1 MRTRVLQEKNYAER
15 MQNGV
20 EPYLAAHAEEFYWER
35 ESGHPIHVL
44 RYRAFRPRGV
54 VVISHGFTENAEKYK
69 EIVYYFIKEHFHVY
83 LPEHCG
89 HGKSYRL
96 VEDPSLVYVD
106 SYHRYVED
114 LLFVARK
121 AKAEACGLPLVL
133 YSHSMGGGI
142 AAAAAAKAPHLFRK
156 VVLSSP
162 MIRPLTGKVPFADA
176 KRIAA
181 FACATERGTQYV
193 VGQKPYQGIESFKQ
207 SSSLSRPRFLYYQQK
222 REKEARKNQKVVS
235 IKEIRMFSAI
245 DTHDFETKV
254 NQAKKFLQ
262 KGAKV
267 KVSLRFRGREMAHKD
282 VGREIL
288 NAFFE
293 ELKDVASVDKP
304 AKMEGR
310 SMVMFLSATK

>member
-1 MRTRVLQEKNYAER
+1 

-121 AKAEACGLPLVL
+121 AKAEACGLPGSFSILTRW
-133 YSHSMGGGI
+133 
-142 AAAAAAKAPHLFRK
+142 AAE
-156 VVLSSP
+156 SQQQ
-162 MIRPLTGKVPFADA
+162 RPPKRRICSGKW
-176 KRIAA
+176 
-181 FACATERGTQYV
+181 
-193 VGQKPYQGIESFKQ
+193 S
-207 SSSLSRPRFLYYQQK
+207 
-222 REKEARKNQKVVS
+222 
-235 IKEIRMFSAI
+235 
-245 DTHDFETKV
+245 
-254 NQAKKFLQ
+254 
-262 KGAKV
+262 
-267 KVSLRFRGREMAHKD
+267 
-282 VGREIL
+282 
-288 NAFFE
+288 
-293 ELKDVASVDKP
+293 
-304 AKMEGR
+304 
-310 SMVMFLSATK
+310 

>member
-96 VEDPSLVYVD
+96 VEDPSPVYGD

-114 LLFVARK
+114 LLFV
-121 AKAEACGLPLVL
+121 
-133 YSHSMGGGI
+133 
-142 AAAAAAKAPHLFRK
+142 

-222 REKEARKNQKVVS
+222 REKEPLYHLNAASYGWLHAAAHLYRDLMRSGWKRIEAPVLLFQAENDHLVSNRAQERMIRKMAERRPGMAKMVKVP
-235 IKEIRMFSAI
+235 
-245 DTHDFETKV
+245 
-254 NQAKKFLQ
+254 
-262 KGAKV
+262 GAKHE
-267 KVSLRFRGREMAHKD
+267 LFGTRGRMLQTYWNMVFAFLEKD
-282 VGREIL
+282 L
-288 NAFFE
+288 
-293 ELKDVASVDKP
+293 
-304 AKMEGR
+304 
-310 SMVMFLSATK
+310 

>member
-121 AKAEACGLPLVL
+121 AKAEACGLPARSLFSL
-133 YSHSMGGGI
+133 DGRRNRSSSGRQS
-142 AAAAAAKAPHLFRK
+142 AA
-156 VVLSSP
+156 S
-162 MIRPLTGKVPFADA
+162 VPESGLEFADDPSA
-176 KRIAA
+176 DRKSAVRRCKTDRS
-181 FACATERGTQYV
+181 FCLCHRTRHTVCGRTETIPGN
-193 VGQKPYQGIESFKQ
+193 
-207 SSSLSRPRFLYYQQK
+207 
-222 REKEARKNQKVVS
+222 RK
-235 IKEIRMFSAI
+235 
-245 DTHDFETKV
+245 
-254 NQAKKFLQ
+254 L
-262 KGAKV
+262 
-267 KVSLRFRGREMAHKD
+267 
-282 VGREIL
+282 
-288 NAFFE
+288 
-293 ELKDVASVDKP
+293 
-304 AKMEGR
+304 
-310 SMVMFLSATK
+310 

>member
-121 AKAEACGLPLVL
+121 AKAQACGLPLVL
-133 YSHSMGGGI
+133 YSHSMGSSSGRQS
-142 AAAAAAKAPHLFRK
+142 AA
-156 VVLSSP
+156 S
-162 MIRPLTGKVPFADA
+162 VPESGLEFADDPSA
-176 KRIAA
+176 DRKSAVRRCKTDRS
-181 FACATERGTQYV
+181 FCLCHRTRHTVCGRTETIPGN
-193 VGQKPYQGIESFKQ
+193 
-207 SSSLSRPRFLYYQQK
+207 
-222 REKEARKNQKVVS
+222 RK
-235 IKEIRMFSAI
+235 
-245 DTHDFETKV
+245 
-254 NQAKKFLQ
+254 L
-262 KGAKV
+262 
-267 KVSLRFRGREMAHKD
+267 
-282 VGREIL
+282 
-288 NAFFE
+288 
-293 ELKDVASVDKP
+293 
-304 AKMEGR
+304 
-310 SMVMFLSATK
+310 

>member
-1 MRTRVLQEKNYAER
+1 

-96 VEDPSLVYVD
+96 VDDPSLVYVD

-193 VGQKPYQGIESFKQ
+193 VGQKPYPLPSAL
-207 SSSLSRPRFLYYQQK
+207 SLLPAEAGKRAAVSPKCRFL
-222 REKEARKNQKVVS
+222 
-235 IKEIRMFSAI
+235 RMAPC
-245 DTHDFETKV
+245 
-254 NQAKKFLQ
+254 
-262 KGAKV
+262 
-267 KVSLRFRGREMAHKD
+267 RR
-282 VGREIL
+282 
-288 NAFFE
+288 
-293 ELKDVASVDKP
+293 ASVPRSD
-304 AKMEGR
+304 AERMETDRGSCPFISGGERSSCVQPCPGADDPENGR
-310 SMVMFLSATK
+310 TPSRHGKNGKSTGRKA